1 MVNTLMKQTVM
12 EGTSTVLQLYKTIRE
27 KNKLTKFLPVNNGPG
42 SVTKERAALKG
53 KALISS
59 GMKEVGPKTE
69 REGLDKTNEVRN
81 KVLFEDLLDPTVDC
95 KTEAIM
101 GNQQGNKNSDLESNH
116 GSGVDLCCT
125 SSLEHKLI
133 ISPKSLRKAS
143 RGRKEK
149 KLRMMSSRGVERRTP
164 MSTTEPLSNKVLKNA
179 KRQCEHEC
187 PKTLT
192 ELKNKAI
199 AKDSKSFEE
208 DLSSELSEY
217 DNGIDSDET
226 QNTHGRMKTT
236 KQEKSQTTD
245 MIQPYRC
252 ENEGMEQQEATSRVR
267 DKIVE
272 VDNVIHQ
279 VFCTSLDCLRGST
292 HASTADGFLHKDSHI
307 PTQHMESFPLEL
319 SEVLKQTNI
328 KSGMKNISFSSSDA
342 VAAISTSLH
351 TVSPPLSRI
360 SSQSSKPL
368 PQYRILPLPEVDA
381 EDHDRIYLYGSTERS
396 TYNGSVSAV
405 IEQSVSWTPSS
416 TTIPTSPTI
425 GV

>member
-27 KNKLTKFLPVNNGPG
+27 KNKITKFLPVNNGPG
-42 SVTKERAALKG
+42 SVTKGRAALKG

-69 REGLDKTNEVRN
+69 REGLDKTYEVRN
-81 KVLFEDLLDPTVDC
+81 KVLFEDPLDPTADC

-101 GNQQGNKNSDLESNH
+101 GNQQGNKNSDY

-149 KLRMMSSRGVERRTP
+149 KLRMMSSRGVERRMP
-164 MSTTEPLSNKVLKNA
+164 MSTTEPLSHKILKNA
-179 KRQCEHEC
+179 KRQCEREC

-217 DNGIDSDET
+217 DNGFEMDSDET

-236 KQEKSQTTD
+236 EQEKSQTTD

-252 ENEGMEQQEATSRVR
+252 GNEGMEQQEATSRVR

-292 HASTADGFLHKDSHI
+292 HASTAEGFLRKDSHV

-319 SEVLKQTNI
+319 SKVLKQTNI
-328 KSGMKNISFSSSDA
+328 KSGMKNISFTSSD
-342 VAAISTSLH
+342 AISTSLH

-381 EDHDRIYLYGSTERS
+381 EDYDRIYLYGSTERS
-396 TYNGSVSAV
+396 TYNGSVSTV
-405 IEQSVSWTPSS
+405 TEQSVSWTPST
-416 TTIPTSPTI
+416 TTILSFPTK